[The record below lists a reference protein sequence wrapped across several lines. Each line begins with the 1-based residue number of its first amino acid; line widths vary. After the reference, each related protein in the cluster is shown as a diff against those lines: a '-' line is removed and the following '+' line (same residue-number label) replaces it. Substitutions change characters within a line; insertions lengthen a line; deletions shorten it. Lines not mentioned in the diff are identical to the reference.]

1 MVLPALCAG
10 LLSCVQ
16 APSASAKAR
25 QVDDYHWE
33 GVARVIAI
41 GDLHGDYAQ
50 YLKVLG
56 DAGLVDAR
64 GRWSGGETHLVQTGD
79 VPDRGADTRMILEH
93 LQKLKKEA
101 RKKGGAVHTLI
112 GNHEAMNVYGDLRY
126 VSSGEY
132 AEFQD
137 KQSER
142 LWQLQ
147 WEHHLRTM
155 EERDP
160 EAFAALDQLA
170 FRKEWELQYPLGWVE
185 HRNAWM
191 PEGEYGKL
199 VLANPVVLQI
209 NDTLYLHGGLSAKY
223 CQLSLADITGQVHDD
238 IVNFNPELPGIA
250 EDELGP
256 LWYRGLAN
264 DDETLRGPMVSAIL
278 ERYGAQRMVLGHTV
292 TQGIVWPRFDGR
304 VILNDVGISAYYGGY
319 EAFLELGPDGPVAHY
334 GKQQI
339 KLPADSAS
347 RLDYLGAVVKLDPDN
362 PHLQSRL
369 QRMLAG
375 DSPAPPVAEPAT
387 DAPVGEAKAVAPAA
401 NNGNGEAGAEAA
413 ATVDQEAVQREAWL
427 SPDNCR

>member
-1 MVLPALCAG
+1 MYSSKVFKNIVLPVISAG

-16 APSASAKAR
+16 APPAQAKAR
-25 QVDDYHWE
+25 QVDEYHWQ
-33 GVARVIAI
+33 GVERVIAI

-132 AEFQD
+132 EAFQD
-137 KQSER
+137 RQSER

-155 EERDP
+155 QERDP

-223 CQLSLADITGQVHDD
+223 CQLSLADITGQVHED
-238 IVNFNPELPGIA
+238 IVNFDPQQPGIA
-250 EDELGP
+250 EDPLGP

-264 DDETLRGPMVSAIL
+264 DDETLRAPMVDAIL

-304 VILNDVGISAYYGGY
+304 VILNDVGIAAYYGGY
-319 EAFLELGPDGPVAHY
+319 EAFLELGPDGLVAHY
-334 GKQQI
+334 GKQKI
-339 KLPADSAS
+339 KLPANDAG
-347 RLDYLGAVVKLDPDN
+347 RLEYLGAVVKLDPAN
-362 PHLQSRL
+362 AHLQSRL
-369 QRMLAG
+369 QRMLAPPT
-375 DSPAPPVAEPAT
+375 SPAAPEAAT
-387 DAPVGEAKAVAPAA
+387 DAPEPE
-401 NNGNGEAGAEAA
+401 NGNGESGSEAA
-413 ATVDQEAVQREAWL
+413 AVDPQAAQLEAWL